1 MFETRKALGGLL
13 GYSHSRGKYPVVSM
27 PFDEAPESETSIRT
41 QEGEMKSPI
50 VKRSIVIAG
59 HKTSV
64 SLEDAFWKGLKDI
77 ALGRDL
83 TLSEMVGTIDAGRA
97 QGNLSS
103 ALRLFVLD
111 HYRAQISTATDGRT
125 SPLSD
130 IEQDGGKPVGL
141 SAA

>member
-1 MFETRKALGGLL
+1 
-13 GYSHSRGKYPVVSM
+13 M
-27 PFDEAPESETSIRT
+27 PFDEAPESKTSIRT
-41 QEGEMKSPI
+41 QEGAMKSPI

-111 HYRAQISTATDGRT
+111 HYRAQISTENDGRT

-130 IEQDGGKPVGL
+130 IEQDGGKAVGL